1 MRWSLIN
8 DVAGKKY
15 DSTFEAIQFFA
26 NLKSKD
32 YAVKFLNIL
41 LDNVYLLQED
51 TQMLRHLWYNLRFF

>member
-15 DSTFEAIQFFA
+15 DSTFEAMQFFA

-32 YAVKFLNIL
+32 YSVKFFI
-41 LDNVYLLQED
+41 DED
-51 TQMLRHLWYNLRFF
+51 SPNNKCR